1 MGVWDVDETSRMVSG
16 KGKVDGRQGRG
27 VVLNALAGI
36 SGLHASAHSYWKC
49 FASCRSRVNRPIRV
63 HVLRLSFVV
72 KGTLS
77 WLALGVGAD
86 SRIL

>member
-63 HVLRLSFVV
+63 HVLNWSGV
-72 KGTLS
+72 K
-77 WLALGVGAD
+77 
-86 SRIL
+86 

>member
-16 KGKVDGRQGRG
+16 EEKVDGRQGRG
-27 VVLNALAGI
+27 VVLDALAGI
-36 SGLHASAHSYWKC
+36 SGLHVSAHSYWKH
-49 FASCRSRVNRPIRV
+49 FASCRSRFNRPIRV
-63 HVLRLSFVV
+63 HVLRLSFAV
-72 KGTLS
+72 KATLS